1 MLEVFI
7 LSIVQGITEF
17 LPISSSAH
25 LVLITK
31 ITNFSFGGLLLD
43 ISLHI
48 GSFLAV
54 LIYFRKEII
63 EMLFN
68 FKKLSFLIIAVTPIL
83 ILGFFISQTTIV
95 DSLRNLKVIGWMT
108 VIFGIFLFLS
118 DKVEVK
124 KNYSENFNFKDALI
138 IGLIH
143 CFAIIPGVSRS
154 GVSITTCRFLSY
166 DRVNSAKISFLISIP
181 TLFAVSIFGIYNLS
195 FNEVIDVKKINVISI
210 FSSFVF
216 SYLTIKFFLE
226 YLKKF
231 TLSFFVYYRVIIG
244 LIILYYAYN

>member
-1 MLEVFI
+1 M
-7 LSIVQGITEF
+7 
-17 LPISSSAH
+17 
-25 LVLITK
+25 
-31 ITNFSFGGLLLD
+31 TN
-43 ISLHI
+43 
-48 GSFLAV
+48 
-54 LIYFRKEII
+54 K
-63 EMLFN
+63 MLFN

-143 CFAIIPGVSRS
+143 CFTIIPGVSRS

-181 TLFAVSIFGIYNLS
+181 TLFAVSIFATTKNKS
-195 FNEVIDVKKINVISI
+195 K
-210 FSSFVF
+210 
-216 SYLTIKFFLE
+216 
-226 YLKKF
+226 YLKYKIDFQKLFKKF
-231 TLSFFVYYRVIIG
+231 SCSFSANR
-244 LIILYYAYN
+244 

>member
-1 MLEVFI
+1 
-7 LSIVQGITEF
+7 
-17 LPISSSAH
+17 
-25 LVLITK
+25 
-31 ITNFSFGGLLLD
+31 
-43 ISLHI
+43 
-48 GSFLAV
+48 
-54 LIYFRKEII
+54 
-63 EMLFN
+63 MLFN